1 MMTMAYFGLCKEQIV
16 YLIHKEIE
24 ENMPKEP
31 PSASEAGKGT
41 DPPSLAAPPTSPT
54 HHNTTNKI
62 ADMKSKFMS
71 WTLNV
76 IKETAATTP
85 SSPSSP
91 LYGVGVELVLAQPR
105 LADRPPRKDD
115 DGGSVLQRHQVIMIK
130 SLHPSGPAA
139 KMGVQKGDVVLQV
152 DDTQLYYKQ
161 RVYTP
166 PDVAHLIRGPEGTFV
181 DVTVE
186 RRDEG
191 GNMIQKQF
199 HLRRDPIIGIR
210 GRRMLKSNNGV
221 VSTPSVSS
229 ANGVGDAD
237 AGATRNVDAS
247 TDTAAGSEDVK
258 TSSNHAAKRNERK
271 NSITKVSAP
280 NMLDVLDS
288 VLSEEKVEADG
299 KINGLFLGDDDE
311 QPPLSSEET
320 SEEKTHDDNDILSNT
335 DNISDQWEVISE
347 RSGSAIVI
355 SINGSLPSGSGS
367 ASHFLRCTS
376 PSLLKNKFVLTEFNG
391 DSSYLEHIVL
401 PTDTLQGLCLAYK
414 VSATQLR
421 MENKFSGNSLQMA
434 PKKIKIPMNGVTK
447 GMMIK
452 TQDKTSKEF
461 KLYAF
466 VAEIPTMELVEAKV
480 YLDLSNWDLEEAL
493 RSARED
499 IDYGW
504 DYFNGNGAESPALP
518 MFASSVAVKPKDLTA
533 QDIYDGA
540 PAFEG
545 NGFELK
551 DINGNG
557 R

>member
-1 MMTMAYFGLCKEQIV
+1 M
-16 YLIHKEIE
+16 
-24 ENMPKEP
+24 ENMLKEP

-54 HHNTTNKI
+54 HHNTTNNKI

-85 SSPSSP
+85 SSPSSSP
-91 LYGVGVELVLAQPR
+91 LYGVGVELVLARPR

-115 DGGSVLQRHQVIMIK
+115 GGGSLLQGKHQVIMIK

-152 DDTQLYYKQ
+152 DDTQLDYKQ

-199 HLRRDPIIGIR
+199 HLRRDPIVGIR
-210 GRRMLKSNNGV
+210 GRRMLKSNNGMV
-221 VSTPSVSS
+221 GTPSVSS
-229 ANGVGDAD
+229 ANGVGGAD

-247 TDTAAGSEDVK
+247 TATAAGSEDIE

-280 NMLDVLDS
+280 NMLDMLDS
-288 VLSEEKVEADG
+288 VLSEEKEEADG
-299 KINGLFLGDDDE
+299 KIKGPFLGDDDE
-311 QPPLSSEET
+311 QPPLSSEEA
-320 SEEKTHDDNDILSNT
+320 SEEKTHDDNDISSNT

-376 PSLLKNKFVLTEFNG
+376 PSLLKNKFVLTEFTG

-504 DYFNGNGAESPALP
+504 DYFNGGAESPALP
-518 MFASSVAVKPKDLTA
+518 MFASSVAAKPKDLTV
-533 QDIYDGA
+533 QDIYYGA

-545 NGFELK
+545 DGVELK
-551 DINGNG
+551 AK
-557 R
+557 RK

>member
-1 MMTMAYFGLCKEQIV
+1 M
-16 YLIHKEIE
+16 
-24 ENMPKEP
+24 ENMAKEP

-41 DPPSLAAPPTSPT
+41 DRSSLVAPPTSPT
-54 HHNTTNKI
+54 HNHTTNKM
-62 ADMKSKFMS
+62 ADMKNKFMS

-76 IKETAATTP
+76 IKETAATP
-85 SSPSSP
+85 SPPPSP
-91 LYGVGVELVLAQPR
+91 LYGIGVELVLTQPR
-105 LADRPPRKDD
+105 LADRPPRKD
-115 DGGSVLQRHQVIMIK
+115 GGVPLQRKHQVIMIA

-139 KMGVQKGDVVLQV
+139 KMGLQKGDVVLQV
-152 DDTQLYYKQ
+152 DDTQLDYGQ

-166 PDVAHLIRGPEGTFV
+166 PDVAQLVRGPEGTFV

-186 RRDEG
+186 RREG
-191 GNMIQKQF
+191 GEMIQKEF
-199 HLRRDPIIGIR
+199 HLRRDPIVGIR
-210 GRRMLKSNNGV
+210 GRRMLKSNGAG
-221 VSTPSVSS
+221 TPCVS
-229 ANGVGDAD
+229 ANGVDGAD
-237 AGATRNVDAS
+237 AGATQNKDAS
-247 TDTAAGSEDVK
+247 TTTAAGGEGTK
-258 TSSNHAAKRNERK
+258 TASNHTVKRNERK
-271 NSITKVSAP
+271 NSGAKVPTP
-280 NMLDVLDS
+280 NMLDRLDS
-288 VLSEEKVEADG
+288 VLSEEKEEGDG
-299 KINGLFLGDDDE
+299 KIKGLFPGDDDE
-311 QPPLSSEET
+311 QSPLSSEEA
-320 SEEKTHDDNDILSNT
+320 SEEKTQDDNDISSNT
-335 DNISDQWEVISE
+335 DNVSDQWEVISE
-347 RSGSAIVI
+347 RSGSALVI
-355 SINGSLPSGSGS
+355 SISSGS

-376 PSLLKNKFVLTEFNG
+376 PSLLKNKFVLTEYTAE
-391 DSSYLEHIVL
+391 SSHLEHIVL

-434 PKKIKIPMNGVTK
+434 PKKIKIPVNGVTK

-480 YLDLSNWDLEEAL
+480 YLDLSNWDLAEAL

-504 DYFNGNGAESPALP
+504 DYYNSGSGAESPALP
-518 MFASSVAVKPKDLTA
+518 MFASSVAAKPKDLTA

-545 NGFELK
+545 DGVELK
-551 DINGNG
+551 DIPKGNG

>member
-1 MMTMAYFGLCKEQIV
+1 MA
-16 YLIHKEIE
+16 
-24 ENMPKEP
+24 KEP

-41 DPPSLAAPPTSPT
+41 DPPSLAAPPTTSPT
-54 HHNTTNKI
+54 HHNTANKM
-62 ADMKSKFMS
+62 ADMKNKFMS

-115 DGGSVLQRHQVIMIK
+115 GEGSLLQSNHQVIMIK

-139 KMGVQKGDVVLQV
+139 KMGVQKGDVILQV
-152 DDTQLYYKQ
+152 DDTLLDYKQ

-191 GNMIQKQF
+191 GEMIQKQF

-221 VSTPSVSS
+221 VGTPSVSP

-247 TDTAAGSEDVK
+247 TTTAAGSEDAK

-299 KINGLFLGDDDE
+299 KINGLFLGEDHE
-311 QPPLSSEET
+311 QSPLSSAEEA
-320 SEEKTHDDNDILSNT
+320 SEEKTHDDNDISSNT

-376 PSLLKNKFVLTEFNG
+376 PSLLKNKFVLTEFTG

-499 IDYGW
+499 IEYGW

-533 QDIYDGA
+533 QDIYDSA

-545 NGFELK
+545 DGFELK
-551 DINGNG
+551 DIPNGNG